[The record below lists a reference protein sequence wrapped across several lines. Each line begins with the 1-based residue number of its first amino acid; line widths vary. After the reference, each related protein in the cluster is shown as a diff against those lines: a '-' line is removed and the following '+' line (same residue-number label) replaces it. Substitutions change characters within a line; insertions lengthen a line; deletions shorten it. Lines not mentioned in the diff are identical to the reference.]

1 MHTLWLRAETKL
13 NERRTPLIPA
23 HAGIL
28 VKNGYRVCVEAS
40 RDRIFS
46 DSEYREQ
53 GCILVEKGSWRFASS
68 DTLIL
73 GLKELPEESFPL
85 RHRHFYFAHA
95 YERQTGSVD
104 LLDRFRRGGGF
115 LYDLEQIKDPS
126 GAQLVTGGAGYLAG
140 LCAATAC
147 LDIWK
152 QRQCERTGAYRV
164 PSQFGSCAEIVAY
177 ASTLLATHVQI
188 PRILVIGHRGKSGS
202 GVAHLLDE
210 VGLEFDRSP
219 KITNDN
225 IERRALLHQYDIVFN
240 CIKLSKD
247 TPIFLSKDMINSD
260 TRIGLI
266 GDVSCEPT
274 HPDNPIPIYSAPT
287 NFEQPVFRT
296 PEGIDVMAID
306 NITAMLPVECSQILS
321 EQIFPYL
328 CYFLLAQGVHEASPF
343 ARVVNSFNLACR
355 ESLGRGSCDA
365 PAGSVDRPV
374 RAVNPPNSCTRIRL
388 QRQHPRDR

>member
-1 MHTLWLRAETKL
+1 MMHTLWLRAETKL

-23 HAGIL
+23 HARIL

-46 DSEYREQ
+46 NSAYRKQ
-53 GCILVEKGSWRFASS
+53 GCILVEKGSWRFASR

-73 GLKELPEESFPL
+73 GLKELPEASFPL

-104 LLDRFRRGGGF
+104 LLERFKSGGGF

-164 PSQFGSCAEIVAY
+164 PLQFASCAELVAY
-177 ASTLLATHVQI
+177 ARSLVTAHVPI
-188 PRILVIGHRGKSGS
+188 PRILVVGHRGKSGS

-210 VGLEFDRSP
+210 VGLGFDRSP
-219 KITNDN
+219 KITNDY
-225 IERRALLHQYDIVFN
+225 IQRRALLHQYDIIFN

-247 TPIFLSKDMINSD
+247 TPIFLSKDMINAD
-260 TRIGLI
+260 TRIALI

-287 NFEQPVFRT
+287 NFAQPVFRT

-343 ARVVNSFNLACR
+343 VRVVDSFNLACR
-355 ESLGRGSCDA
+355 ESLGRGSDDVS
-365 PAGSVDRPV
+365 AGSADRPA
-374 RAVNPPNSCTRIRL
+374 RAAKLPTR
-388 QRQHPRDR
+388 HASASFG